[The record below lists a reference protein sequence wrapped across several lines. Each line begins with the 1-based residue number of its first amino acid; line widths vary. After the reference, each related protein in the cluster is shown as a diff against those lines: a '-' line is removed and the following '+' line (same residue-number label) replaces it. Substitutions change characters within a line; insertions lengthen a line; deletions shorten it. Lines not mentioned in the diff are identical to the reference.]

1 MQHKFIKTTNY
12 IECYEAMLELRKLPR
27 DMEKMG
33 LFYGPPG
40 RGKSLIIEKLAID
53 EGAALVR
60 TLGSWTP
67 KQMMVDICEA
77 LEIMD
82 TGTTSTLQHRIID
95 ELTQSKRVLIID
107 EVDTLFLN
115 GKKQLLL
122 MLRDIHDMAKTPI
135 ILTGMEQCDKMFKKD
150 THYYERFSRKV
161 KMGETTE
168 HDIKQLCMNADV
180 EIEDDLVKH
189 FFHRYGNFRPVK
201 VLLNALEE
209 YCENNDLQSAS
220 LNTFKISGVERI
232 NAK

>member
-1 MQHKFIKTTNY
+1 MKHRFIQTTNF
-12 IECYEAMLELRKLPR
+12 IQCLEAMRELSRLPR

-33 LFYGPPG
+33 LFYGNAG

-67 KQMMVDICEA
+67 KQMMIDICEA

-95 ELTQSKRVLIID
+95 ELTLSKRILIID
-107 EVDTLFLN
+107 EVDTLFMN

-122 MLRDIHDMAKTPI
+122 MIRDIHDMAKTPI

-161 KMGETTE
+161 KMGETTK
-168 HDIKQLCMNADV
+168 HDIEQLCLNADV
-180 EIEDDLVKH
+180 KIEGDLIEH
-189 FFHRYGNFRPVK
+189 FFIRYGNFRPVK

>member
-33 LFYGPPG
+33 LFFGPPG
-40 RGKSLIIEKLAID
+40 RGKTLIIEKLAID

-67 KQMMVDICEA
+67 KQMMIDICEA

-161 KMGETTE
+161 KMGETTK
-168 HDIKQLCMNADV
+168 HDIEQLCLNADV
-180 EIEDDLVKH
+180 KIEDDLIEH
-189 FFHRYGNFRPVK
+189 FFIRYGNFRPVK

-220 LNTFKISGVERI
+220 LNTFKASGVERI

>member
-1 MQHKFIKTTNY
+1 MKHRFIETTNY

-33 LFYGPPG
+33 LFFGPPG
-40 RGKSLIIEKLAID
+40 RGKTLIIEKLAID

-60 TLGSWTP
+60 TMGSWTP
-67 KQMMVDICEA
+67 KQMMIDICEA

-82 TGTTSTLQHRIID
+82 TGTTATLQHRIID
-95 ELTQSKRVLIID
+95 ELTQTKRVLIID
-107 EVDTLFLN
+107 EVDTLFMN

-135 ILTGMEQCDKMFKKD
+135 ILTGMEACDKMFKKD

-161 KMGETTE
+161 KMGDTTE
-168 HDIKQLCMNADV
+168 YDIGQLCLNSDV
-180 EIEDDLVKH
+180 KIEEDLVKH
-189 FFHRYGNFRPVK
+189 FFHKYGNFRPVK
-201 VLLNALEE
+201 VLITALEE
-209 YCENNDLQSAS
+209 YCENNDLESAS
-220 LNTFKISGVERI
+220 LNTFKASGVERI

>member
-1 MQHKFIKTTNY
+1 MKHRFISTTNF
-12 IECYEAMLELRKLPR
+12 INCLEAMRELARLPR

-33 LFYGPPG
+33 LFYGNAG

-67 KQMMVDICEA
+67 KQMMIDICEA
-77 LEIMD
+77 LEIED

-95 ELTQSKRVLIID
+95 ELTLSKRILIVD
-107 EVDTLFLN
+107 EVDTLFMN

-135 ILTGMEQCDKMFKKD
+135 ILTGMEQCDKMFKRD

-161 KMGETTE
+161 EMGDTTA
-168 HDIKQLCMNADV
+168 HDIKQLCLNSDV

-189 FFHRYGNFRPVK
+189 FFNKYGNFRPVK
-201 VLLNALEE
+201 VLLTALEE
-209 YCENNDLQSAS
+209 YCENNDLPSAS
-220 LNTFKISGVERI
+220 LNTFITSGVERI

>member
-1 MQHKFIKTTNY
+1 MQHKFIRTTNY
-12 IECYEAMLELRKLPR
+12 NRCLEAMRELQNLPR

-33 LFYGPPG
+33 LFYGNAG

-53 EGAALVR
+53 EGAALIR

-67 KQMMVDICEA
+67 KQMMIDICEA
-77 LEIMD
+77 LEIED
-82 TGTTSTLQHRIID
+82 SGTTSILQHRIID
-95 ELTQSKRVLIID
+95 ELIMQKRIIIID
-107 EVDTLFLN
+107 EVDTLFMN

-135 ILTGMEQCDKMFKKD
+135 ILTGMEACDKMFKKD

-161 KMGETTE
+161 KMGDTTE
-168 HDIKQLCMNADV
+168 HDIGQLCLNSDV
-180 EIEDDLVKH
+180 KIEEDLVKH

-201 VLLNALEE
+201 VLITALEE
-209 YCENNDLQSAS
+209 YCENNDLETAS
-220 LNTFKISGVERI
+220 LSTFKASGVEKI

>member
-1 MQHKFIKTTNY
+1 MKHKFIQTTNF
-12 IECYEAMLELRKLPR
+12 ILCLEAMRELARLPR

-33 LFYGPPG
+33 LFYGNAG

-60 TLGSWTP
+60 TMGSWTP
-67 KQMMVDICEA
+67 KQMMIDICEA
-77 LEIMD
+77 LEIED
-82 TGTTSTLQHRIID
+82 TGTTATLQHRIID
-95 ELTQSKRVLIID
+95 ELTLSKRILIID
-107 EVDTLFLN
+107 EVDTLFMN

-161 KMGETTE
+161 KMGDTTE

-189 FFHRYGNFRPVK
+189 FFNRYGNFRPVK

-220 LNTFKISGVERI
+220 LNTFRISGVERI

>member
-12 IECYEAMLELRKLPR
+12 INCLEAMKELSRLPR

-33 LFYGPPG
+33 LFYGNAG
-40 RGKSLIIEKLAID
+40 RGKTLIIEKIAID

-67 KQMMVDICEA
+67 KQMMIDVCEA
-77 LEIMD
+77 LELMD
-82 TGTTSTLQHRIID
+82 TGTTATLQHRIID
-95 ELTQSKRVLIID
+95 ELTMSKRILIID
-107 EVDTLFLN
+107 EVDTLFMN

-122 MLRDIHDMAKTPI
+122 MLRDIHDLAKTPI
-135 ILTGMEQCDKMFKKD
+135 ILTGMEQCDKMFKRD

-161 KMGETTE
+161 KMGDTTK
-168 HDIKQLCMNADV
+168 HDIKQLCPNADIK
-180 EIEDDLVKH
+180 IEDDLVEH
-189 FFHRYGNFRPVK
+189 FFIKYGNFRPVK
-201 VLLNALEE
+201 VILNALEE

-220 LNTFKISGVERI
+220 LSTFKTSGVEKI

>member
-1 MQHKFIKTTNY
+1 MKHKFIQTTNF
-12 IECYEAMLELRKLPR
+12 ILCLEAMRELARLPR

-33 LFYGPPG
+33 LFYGNAG

-60 TLGSWTP
+60 TMGSWTP
-67 KQMMVDICEA
+67 KQMMIDICEA
-77 LEIMD
+77 LEIED
-82 TGTTSTLQHRIID
+82 TGTTATLQHRIID
-95 ELTQSKRVLIID
+95 ELTLSKRILIID
-107 EVDTLFLN
+107 EVDTLFMN
-115 GKKQLLL
+115 GKRQLLL
-122 MLRDIHDMAKTPI
+122 MLRDIHDMARTPI
-135 ILTGMEQCDKMFKKD
+135 ILTGMEQCEKMFKKD

>member
-1 MQHKFIKTTNY
+1 MKHRFISTTNF
-12 IECYEAMLELRKLPR
+12 INCLEAMRELARLPR

-33 LFYGPPG
+33 LFYGNAG

-67 KQMMVDICEA
+67 KQMMIDICEA
-77 LEIMD
+77 LEIED

-95 ELTQSKRVLIID
+95 ELTLSKRILIVD
-107 EVDTLFLN
+107 EVDTLFMN

-135 ILTGMEQCDKMFKKD
+135 ILTGMEQCDKMFKRD

-161 KMGETTE
+161 KMGDTTE
-168 HDIKQLCMNADV
+168 HDIKQLCLNSDV
-180 EIEDDLVKH
+180 EIEDDLIKH
-189 FFHRYGNFRPVK
+189 FYSKYGNFRPVK
-201 VLLNALEE
+201 VLLTALEE
-209 YCENNDLQSAS
+209 YCENNDLSSAC
-220 LNTFKISGVERI
+220 LNTFKTSGVERI

>member
-1 MQHKFIKTTNY
+1 MQHRFIQTTNF
-12 IECYEAMLELRKLPR
+12 ILCLEAMRELARLPR

-33 LFYGPPG
+33 LFYGNAG

-67 KQMMVDICEA
+67 KQMMIDICES
-77 LEIMD
+77 LEIED

-95 ELTQSKRVLIID
+95 ELTLSKRILIID
-107 EVDTLFLN
+107 EVDTLFMN

-122 MLRDIHDMAKTPI
+122 MLRDVHDMAKTPI
-135 ILTGMEQCDKMFKKD
+135 ILTGMEQCDKMFKRD

-161 KMGETTE
+161 KMGDTTQ
-168 HDIKQLCMNADV
+168 HDIKQLCLNADIT
-180 EIEDDLVKH
+180 IEDDLVQH
-189 FFHRYGNFRPVK
+189 FFTRYGNFRPVK

-220 LNTFKISGVERI
+220 FNTFKASGVEKI

>member
-1 MQHKFIKTTNY
+1 MQHKFIQTTNY
-12 IECYEAMLELRKLPR
+12 INCLEAMRELARLPR

-33 LFYGPPG
+33 LFYGNAG
-40 RGKSLIIEKLAID
+40 RGKSLIIEKIAID

-67 KQMMVDICEA
+67 KQMMIDICEA
-77 LEIMD
+77 LEVED

-95 ELTQSKRVLIID
+95 ELTISKRILIVD
-107 EVDTLFLN
+107 EIDTLFMQ

-135 ILTGMEQCDKMFKKD
+135 ILTGMEQCDKMFKRD

-161 KMGETTE
+161 KMGDTTQ
-168 HDIKQLCMNADV
+168 HDIKQLCLNSDV
-180 EIEDDLVKH
+180 DIEEDLVEH
-189 FFHRYGNFRPVK
+189 FYIKYGNFRPVK
-201 VLLNALEE
+201 VLITALEE
-209 YCENNDLQSAS
+209 YCENNDLSSAS
-220 LNTFKISGVERI
+220 LTTFKSSEVEKI

>member
-33 LFYGPPG
+33 LFFGPPG
-40 RGKSLIIEKLAID
+40 RGKTLIIEKLAID

-67 KQMMVDICEA
+67 KQMMIDICVA
-77 LEIMD
+77 LDIPD
-82 TGTTSTLQHRIID
+82 IGTTSTLQHRIID
-95 ELTQSKRVLIID
+95 ELTLNKQILIID
-107 EVDTLFLN
+107 EVDTLFMN

-161 KMGETTE
+161 KMGETTK
-168 HDIKQLCMNADV
+168 HDIEQLCLNADV
-180 EIEDDLVKH
+180 KIEDDLIEH
-189 FFHRYGNFRPVK
+189 FFIRYGNFRPVK

-220 LNTFKISGVERI
+220 LNTFKASGVERI